1 MDLPLQEDKIQCK
14 SALWQQRQLPHL
26 FQAAQTGSQTSMT
39 NQEPLAG
46 LKIQWMGY
54 PLYLFYLVTTCV
66 GPVV

>member
-39 NQEPLAG
+39 NQKLPAR
-46 LKIQWMGY
+46 LKIQ
-54 PLYLFYLVTTCV
+54 
-66 GPVV
+66 